1 MLSLQRSSDRR
12 AHVAAELAAHNITFD
27 FVEALDGDDILPE
40 EEVVQYVA
48 GPRLAKYRVGA
59 SNARYKVA
67 CDLSHFRLMHALLG
81 GVAPAQLVLEDD
93 FDIPGSTENLLQ
105 VCWRFVISVRL
116 E

>member
-1 MLSLQRSSDRR
+1 M
-12 AHVAAELAAHNITFD
+12 
-27 FVEALDGDDILPE
+27 
-40 EEVVQYVA
+40 A
-48 GPRLAKYRVGA
+48 GPRLAKYRAGA

-67 CDLSHFRLMHALLG
+67 CDLSHFRMMHALLG
-81 GVAPAQLVLEDD
+81 GVCASVNVSEDD